1 MVQTKPGM
9 DQGGLS
15 KAGLLSGDVA
25 PLLCDRLLDRS
36 RVHLR
41 LCADLLR
48 RTLVEEIVSTKH
60 QTLLGHNSTFMRA
73 DTFGTST
80 HSSTGDSLGTS
91 FVTCSPE
98 IATVLEKIEHDLDP
112 DV

>member
-9 DQGGLS
+9 EQGGLS

-25 PLLCDRLLDRS
+25 PLLCDRLLNRA
-36 RVHLR
+36 RIHLR
-41 LCADLLR
+41 LRADLLR
-48 RTLVEEIVSTKH
+48 QTLVEEIVSSQH
-60 QTLLGHNSTFMRA
+60 QTLLGHNSTFMKA

-80 HSSTGDSLGTS
+80 HSSTGESLGTS

-98 IATVLEKIEHDLDP
+98 IAKI
-112 DV
+112 

>member
-9 DQGGLS
+9 EQGGLS
-15 KAGLLSGDVA
+15 KARLLSGDVA
-25 PLLCDRLLDRS
+25 PLLCDRLLDRA

-41 LCADLLR
+41 LRADLLR
-48 RTLVEEIVSTKH
+48 QTLVEEIVSSQH
-60 QTLLGHNSTFMRA
+60 QTLLGHNSTFMKA

-80 HSSTGDSLGTS
+80 HSSTGESLGTS

-98 IATVLEKIEHDLDP
+98 IATVLEKI
-112 DV
+112 